1 MKRLFLF
8 LLTLCVSMMSAMADS
23 YTIKSTALPETSD
36 VFNKILE
43 DNLLKVTE
51 LIFEPGSTINSYDIM
66 IIRNRMP
73 NLTDLDMAE
82 VTIVANKHEYY
93 TGYHSANDTLGA
105 YAFYDVPN
113 LVNVILPKSIKC
125 LGYNVFASNSMTY
138 DKQSNLKTVRFP
150 DGSRIKRIGNS
161 AFNNCRNLQSVNF
174 PEGLE
179 IIEGNAFS
187 GCNSLTSV
195 SIPKTLESIGWSAF
209 SGCMNLSNVTFQYDK
224 EYNKYKKLIIE
235 GDAFRNCSSL
245 SNMTFPAHLIRIGSS
260 AFEYCSGLKSI
271 NIPSSVK
278 QIENNAF
285 GNCNQ
290 LNDIYPR
297 PITPIHIDQ
306 TTFSTYATANV
317 HLTRQEDSA
326 NKYYWNTEWNQ
337 FLNLH
342 TTTQNPGEETHDDD
356 NTVNQYFYLPSD
368 NDFTFSAS
376 SSRIDGQ
383 PDVDLYSGSG
393 LTVEGEETQNLG
405 DIHLMVEETGYNSMG
420 GGEIKSSSI
429 IGNDNITAKKVYFD
443 LSLQANRWYFMS
455 FPFKVRISDIICKGN
470 WVFRYYDSET
480 RAKNGNG
487 GWKDLPESEEFLYP
501 GRGYI
506 FQTDYYNSTMGMD
519 PTMTG
524 NYTQEPTIRIP
535 IETENLDFSGADKS
549 NAVTSYPSSDASN
562 ASWNF
567 MGNPYPSYFDLDE
580 IDYTGPITVWNGMS
594 YVSVRKGDDQYHFR
608 PLEGFFVQKPEG
620 VAAVKFLA
628 TGRHTLSQWAE
639 IQAGK
644 SATRAAE
651 KRSAKS
657 RQLIDLTISDGSN
670 TDKTRVVFNPECAE
684 TYEIGTDACKFIA
697 AKAAQLYS
705 VDSKNVNYSIN
716 ERSEGDVRLGYVAV
730 KSGEMTISAG
740 RMDTP
745 VAIYDKEMGITF
757 DLSKG
762 AYQFSTEAG
771 TFNDRFVLVRG
782 GGATRINA
790 INAEAAEDDAP
801 VYTLGG
807 QRVEQLKA
815 NRVYITN
822 GKKVIK
828 K

>member
-1 MKRLFLF
+1 ML
-8 LLTLCVSMMSAMADS
+8 SAMADS
-23 YTIKSTALPETSD
+23 HDIPTTAQPTTSD
-36 VFNKILE
+36 VYNKIGE
-43 DNLLKVTE
+43 ANLINVTS
-51 LIFEPGSTINSYDIM
+51 LSFKPGSTINSYDIM

-73 NLTDLDMAE
+73 KLTDLDMSN
-82 VTIVANKHEYY
+82 VSIVANDHEYY
-93 TGYHSANDTLGA
+93 TGYHSQNDTLGA
-105 YAFYDVPN
+105 YAFYEVPN
-113 LVNVILPKSIKC
+113 LVNVVLPKSIKY
-125 LGYNVFASNSMTY
+125 LGGSAFASNSMEY

-150 DGSRIKRIGNS
+150 DGSIIKGIGS
-161 AFNNCRNLQSVNF
+161 RAFNGCRNLQSINF
-174 PEGLE
+174 PEGLNN
-179 IIEGNAFS
+179 IEMEAFS
-187 GCNSLTSV
+187 SCASLTSV
-195 SIPKTLESIGWSAF
+195 CIPKTVESIGWSAF
-209 SGCMNLSNVTFQYDK
+209 SGCMNLSNITFQYDK
-224 EYNKYKKLIIE
+224 EYNKDKKLIIGE
-235 GDAFRNCSSL
+235 SAFSYCYSL
-245 SNMTFPAHLIRIGSS
+245 SNMTLPAHLIRIGSN
-260 AFEYCSGLKSI
+260 AFNGCSGLLSI
-271 NIPSSVK
+271 NIPSSVMK
-278 QIENNAF
+278 IDANAF
-285 GNCNQ
+285 SGCNQ
-290 LNDIYPR
+290 LNDVYPE
-297 PITPIHIDQ
+297 PITPIHIDE
-306 TTFSTYATANV
+306 TTFCTYATANV
-317 HLTRQEDSA
+317 HLNDQEDCDEQ
-326 NKYYWNTEWNQ
+326 YYWNTEWNQ
-337 FLNLH
+337 FLKLS
-342 TTTQNPGEETHDDD
+342 TSGGSGGGGGAGG
-356 NTVNQYFYLPSD
+356 NTVSQFFYLPTNKDFVFSD
-368 NDFTFSAS
+368 GSK
-376 SSRIDGQ
+376 RIDGE

-393 LTVEGEETQNLG
+393 LTVVGEETQDLG
-405 DIHLMVEETGYNSMG
+405 TVHFMGNENTKMSMG
-420 GGEIKSSSI
+420 DVVRRYSSI
-429 IGNDNITAKKVYFD
+429 IGNDNITAKKMFFD
-443 LSLQANRWYFMS
+443 LVLEDNRWHFMS
-455 FPFKVRISDIICKGN
+455 FPYKVRISDIVGKGN
-470 WVFRYYDSET
+470 WLFRYYDSEA
-480 RAKNGNG
+480 RAKNGSG
-487 GWKDLPESEEFLYP
+487 GWKNLPESEQYLYP

-506 FQTDYYNSTMGMD
+506 FQTDYYSNELMGMD

-524 NYTQEPTIRIP
+524 DIVKDPTISIP
-535 IETENLDFSGADKS
+535 IETANLDFSGADKS
-549 NAVTSYPSSDASN
+549 NTVTSYPSSDASN

-580 IDYTGPITVWNGMS
+580 IDYDGPITVWNGSS
-594 YVSVRKGDDQYHFR
+594 YVSVRKGDDQYHFS

-628 TGRHTLSQWAE
+628 KGRHTLSQWAE

-644 SATRAAE
+644 SMTRAAE
-651 KRSAKS
+651 TRSAMS

-762 AYQFSTEAG
+762 AYLFSTEAG

-790 INAEAAEDDAP
+790 INAEAADDDAP

-807 QRVEQLKA
+807 QRVEQMKA